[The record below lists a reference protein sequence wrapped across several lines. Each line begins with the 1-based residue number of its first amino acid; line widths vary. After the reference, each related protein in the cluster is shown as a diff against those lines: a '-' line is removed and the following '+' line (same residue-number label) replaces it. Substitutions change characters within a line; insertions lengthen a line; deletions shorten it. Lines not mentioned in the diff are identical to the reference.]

1 MKVSETFSAK
11 RIDFE
16 NNNNM
21 TIEENDDGADDGTN
35 TIEIATYKTYQE
47 PRAPRIFQTPQK

>member
-11 RIDFE
+11 RMDFE
-16 NNNNM
+16 NNKNM

-35 TIEIATYKTYQE
+35 TIEIAT
-47 PRAPRIFQTPQK
+47 